1 MTYSTDPMI
10 EVGRGKYIRKSSI
23 LSIVLSKMPRE
34 ASIQHAGEPC
44 VTITVIMPTGV
55 EYIRCHST
63 DEFEVNRHMRWLLS
77 HFETASIPLGSPFGQ
92 PVQPEEPL

>member
-1 MTYSTDPMI
+1 MADTTDPMI
-10 EVGRGKYIRKSSI
+10 EVGRGKYLRKSSI
-23 LSIVLSKMPRE
+23 LSIGLSKMPHE

-63 DEFEVNRHMRWLLS
+63 DEVEVNRHMKWLLS
-77 HFETASIPLGSPFGQ
+77 HFETVSIPPGSPFGQ
-92 PVQPEEPL
+92 KVQPEEPL